1 MLAMGST
8 ILRRQLC
15 MAELTTIAQN
25 LSFLNTCRALGY
37 GIQKEMEQIEGYIE
51 KQQLTCYDL

>member
-1 MLAMGST
+1 
-8 ILRRQLC
+8 